1 MFCLQRGLGSIS
13 IGWFSLE
20 QGPWTKPQQQALL
33 GPFATVETQDQGPWT
48 PDHGPRV
55 SDTGA
60 LVLGA

>member
-1 MFCLQRGLGSIS
+1 MFCLQRGLGSVG
-13 IGWFSLE
+13 IGWFCSE
-20 QGPWTKPQQQALL
+20 QGPWTKAQQQGLL
-33 GPFATVETQDQGPWT
+33 GPFAIVETKDAGPGT